1 MSKNKNKT
9 SGQDGGVGRYTLPP
23 CTTKRRTTTNLKM
36 KNNQNCQK
44 IKLYGNPTSK
54 ELKKKHS
61 SRTVGEAERG
71 SWGGEDAWQGGSGR
85 TGLGRCWLADQ
96 EVSNWCVD
104 NQEEQPGSETHHALQ
119 GSSMWK

>member
-1 MSKNKNKT
+1 M
-9 SGQDGGVGRYTLPP
+9 PP

-61 SRTVGEAERG
+61 CRLE
-71 SWGGEDAWQGGSGR
+71 GGVETGKVAAGRQGGLRLEGR
-85 TGLGRCWLADQ
+85 
-96 EVSNWCVD
+96 
-104 NQEEQPGSETHHALQ
+104 
-119 GSSMWK
+119 